1 MTADM
6 ALTLSGLMLEVVL
19 VALLIWRGVHR
30 TLPSFVGYIAVALCT
45 DALASLVPHILGRD
59 LYLRFWIASVCLET
73 LFFLGLTLELGRNLL
88 RHNHPASP
96 NWFLA
101 SVLFVPAV
109 WALTLLSPWTIPPD
123 LPFIWRLEMRLSQI
137 SAVLDLAAFLALVW
151 WSAVQRLHWTPRE
164 FRIAVGSGIGAL
176 AALGA
181 VIVHSHQPV
190 GPAYHWVD
198 FSASVVYLALLI
210 YWVQYFVFE
219 NPSATWSRDREAEF
233 ANTGG
238 AKSHDNT
245 SQMNASHSARYRR
258 STGIRTS

>member
-6 ALTLSGLMLEVVL
+6 ALTLSGLTLEVVL
-19 VALLIWRGVHR
+19 VALLVWRGIHR
-30 TLPSFVGYIAVALCT
+30 TLPTFVGYIAVALCT
-45 DALASLVPHILGRD
+45 DALASLVPRILSPG
-59 LYLRFWIASVCLET
+59 LYLYFWNASVCLET
-73 LFFLGLTLELGRNLL
+73 LFYLGLTLELGRNLL
-88 RHNHPASP
+88 RHNHSSAP

-101 SVLFVPAV
+101 GVLFVPAI
-109 WALTLLSPWTIPPD
+109 WALTLLSPWTIPPN

-137 SAVLDLAAFLALVW
+137 SAVLDLGAFLAVVW
-151 WSAVQRLHWTPRE
+151 WSAIQRLHWPPRE
-164 FRIAVGSGIGAL
+164 FRIAAGSGIGAL

-219 NPSATWSRDREAEF
+219 DPAAADSRNGAAELT
-233 ANTGG
+233 ATGG
-238 AKSHDNT
+238 SNGHDN
-245 SQMNASHSARYRR
+245 SSRMNGRHAGYRR
-258 STGIRTS
+258 PTRI